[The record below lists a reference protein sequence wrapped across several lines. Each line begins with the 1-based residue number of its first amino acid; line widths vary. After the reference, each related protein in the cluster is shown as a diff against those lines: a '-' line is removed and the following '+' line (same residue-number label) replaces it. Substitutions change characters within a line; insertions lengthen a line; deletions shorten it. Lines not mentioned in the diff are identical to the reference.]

1 MRKHQPSQ
9 PKRKRSRRPAEE
21 VTENPDIDAVDDNVS
36 VTYY

>member
-21 VTENPDIDAVDDNVS
+21 IAENLEIDAVGDSVS